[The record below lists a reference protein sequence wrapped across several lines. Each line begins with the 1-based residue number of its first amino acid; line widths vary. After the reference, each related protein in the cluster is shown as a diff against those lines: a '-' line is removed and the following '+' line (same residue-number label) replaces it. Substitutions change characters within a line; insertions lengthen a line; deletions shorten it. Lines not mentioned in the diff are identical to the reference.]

1 MYGKAEGF
9 HTRKNHGSRREFFIN
24 GQQVSEAVYM
34 RRYAHA
40 LENELDELHIK
51 LAKIYELL

>member
-40 LENELDELHIK
+40 LDELHIK